1 MEPLDTRALLDR
13 LEEAWNSGD
22 GAAYAAPFAPDAD
35 FVNVRGELVAGPEIG
50 PAHDRLFAGP
60 YAGSTVRYD
69 LVRTRTVTDGTVLA
83 HVRGS
88 LRVPAGPAA
97 GSREALAS
105 LLLTAGPDGWRVS
118 AFHNTHVA

>member
-1 MEPLDTRALLDR
+1 METLDTRALLDR
-13 LEEAWNSGD
+13 LEEAWDRGD
-22 GAAYAAPFAPDAD
+22 GEAFAAPFAPDAD

-60 YAGSTVRYD
+60 YAGSTVRYR
-69 LVRTRTVTDGTVLA
+69 LVRTRPVTAGAVLA

-105 LLLTAGPDGWRVS
+105 LLLTAGPDGWRIS
-118 AFHNTHVA
+118 AFHNTYVA

>member
-1 MEPLDTRALLDR
+1 MEALDTRALLDR

-22 GAAYAAPFAPDAD
+22 GTAYAASFAPDAD

-60 YAGSTVRYD
+60 YAGSTVRYR
-69 LVRTRTVTDGTVLA
+69 LVRTRTVPGGAVLA
-83 HVRGS
+83 HVRGA

-105 LLLTAGPDGWRVS
+105 LLLTAGPDGWRVT